1 MKQPEYNI
9 EAMILF
15 GLYLI
20 LTALLALSCVGSIV
34 FFGEDKDGNSYW
46 FELGKNI
53 WNRVNFDDDVHTY

>member
-20 LTALLALSCVGSIV
+20 LTALLALSCIGIIV
-34 FFGEDKDGNSYW
+34 FFPEDKDGNSYW
-46 FELGKNI
+46 FELGKDI
-53 WNRVNFDDDVHTY
+53 WKRVNF

>member
-20 LTALLALSCVGSIV
+20 LTALLALSCIGSFV
-34 FFGEDKDGNSYW
+34 FFPEDKDGNSYW
-46 FELGKNI
+46 FELGKDI

>member
-9 EAMILF
+9 EARILF

-20 LTALLALSCVGSIV
+20 LTALLALSCIGSFV
-34 FFGEDKDGNSYW
+34 FFPEDKDGNSYW

-53 WNRVNFDDDVHTY
+53 WGKLE

>member
-1 MKQPEYNI
+1 MKQQEYNI

-20 LTALLALSCVGSIV
+20 LTALLAFSCIGIIV
-34 FFGEDKDGNSYW
+34 FFPEDKDGNSYW

-53 WNRVNFDDDVHTY
+53 WKKLK

>member
-20 LTALLALSCVGSIV
+20 LTALLALSCIGSFV
-34 FFGEDKDGNSYW
+34 FFPEDKDGNSYW

-53 WNRVNFDDDVHTY
+53 WNRVNFDDDVHTH

>member
-20 LTALLALSCVGSIV
+20 LTALLALSCIGSIV
-34 FFGEDKDGNSYW
+34 FFGEDKNGNIYW
-46 FELGKNI
+46 FELGKDI
-53 WNRVNFDDDVHTY
+53 WKRVNF